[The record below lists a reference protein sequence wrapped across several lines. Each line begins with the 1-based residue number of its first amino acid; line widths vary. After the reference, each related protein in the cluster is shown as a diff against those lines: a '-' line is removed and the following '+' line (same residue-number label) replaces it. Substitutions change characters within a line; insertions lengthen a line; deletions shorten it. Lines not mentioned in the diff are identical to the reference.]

1 MKTPVVVMAAL
12 SVLSA
17 PACAAT
23 AQAQSQNQAGP
34 PAQVEAQVRAEATA
48 DDGPMEVF
56 RPTDAQMTCRQMAD
70 EAAALSDLMSDQ
82 SQTGPLGRMTGV
94 ARAGAGMLIPGVGLL
109 ASAVDA
115 LTAGQREKREAQ
127 RMAVRDRWHYLNG
140 LYAGRRCA

>member
-1 MKTPVVVMAAL
+1 VSGQSINAYLSPAAIKDGKDVRQL
-12 SVLSA
+12 QGYWKA
-17 PACAAT
+17 P
-23 AQAQSQNQAGP
+23 G
-34 PAQVEAQVRAEATA
+34 
-48 DDGPMEVF
+48 
-56 RPTDAQMTCRQMAD
+56 DAQMTCRQMAD
-70 EAAALSDLMSDQ
+70 QAAALSDLMSDQ

-109 ASAVDA
+109 GAAVDA